1 MEALMRAHR
10 IIFVLAAL
18 LIGLGAKQYFYPQT
32 VALADINVG
41 TGINVGAG
49 INVLQMELDG
59 PGGTL
64 PSQKIHDMT
73 LVFDEE

>member
-1 MEALMRAHR
+1 MRAHR

-18 LIGLGAKQYFYPQT
+18 VIGLGAKQYFYPQT

-41 TGINVGAG
+41 AG
-49 INVLQMELDG
+49 INVLQMELDR

-64 PSQKIHDMT
+64 PLQKIHDMT

>member
-1 MEALMRAHR
+1 MRAHR

-32 VALADINVG
+32 VALADINAG
-41 TGINVGAG
+41 PDIHAGAG
-49 INVLQMELDG
+49 INVLQMELDR

>member
-1 MEALMRAHR
+1 MRAHR

-18 LIGLGAKQYFYPQT
+18 VIGLGAKQYFYPQT
-32 VALADINVG
+32 VALADIHAGPDTNA
-41 TGINVGAG
+41 GAG
-49 INVLQMELDG
+49 INVLQMELDR

-64 PSQKIHDMT
+64 PLQKIHDMT

>member
-49 INVLQMELDG
+49 INVLQMELDRS
-59 PGGTL
+59 GGTL
-64 PSQKIHDMT
+64 PLQKIHDMT

>member
-32 VALADINVG
+32 VALADIHAGPDTNA
-41 TGINVGAG
+41 GAG
-49 INVLQMELDG
+49 INVLQMELDR

-64 PSQKIHDMT
+64 PLQKIHDMT

>member
-1 MEALMRAHR
+1 MRAHQ

-41 TGINVGAG
+41 TGINAGAG
-49 INVLQMELDG
+49 INVLQMELDRR
-59 PGGTL
+59 GGTL
-64 PSQKIHDMT
+64 PLQKIHFDMT

>member
-1 MEALMRAHR
+1 MRAHR

-32 VALADINVG
+32 VALADIHAGPDTNA
-41 TGINVGAG
+41 GAG
-49 INVLQMELDG
+49 INVLQMELDR

-64 PSQKIHDMT
+64 PLQKIHDMT